1 MSSSSRTCALWHLFW
16 RTLYLVSAATSDVPS
31 ARRAVVGL
39 RGWGSQLGL
48 VFPGGSTGCSAQ
60 AEEQWRA
67 QLSPCCSLCPSTGCK
82 GWRPSVSVRVWL
94 LAQAA
99 QSPRDEVSQR
109 METLAAAL
117 CRCAPGSKGWAN
129 PARAFPLT
137 HRRRQELNLALGVV
151 HPAQVD
157 FSSSSK

>member
-1 MSSSSRTCALWHLFW
+1 M
-16 RTLYLVSAATSDVPS
+16 SAATSDVPS

-67 QLSPCCSLCPSTGCK
+67 QLSPCCSLCPSTGQRLAGGLQGLETFCICE
-82 GWRPSVSVRVWL
+82 GLVAHSSCSVSHQGVRSPSVWKPSL
-94 LAQAA
+94 LHFAGVPQAA
-99 QSPRDEVSQR
+99 RAGQS
-109 METLAAAL
+109 
-117 CRCAPGSKGWAN
+117 

-137 HRRRQELNLALGVV
+137 HRRRQELSLALGVV